1 MEDGVSI
8 INDYILPW
16 GMRLIIAAAIFFIGK
31 MLARSIA
38 DFLQKPLSK
47 FGMDEMLVK
56 FLCTMTY
63 AVLLI
68 AVTLAAIDQLG
79 INITSLLAI
88 VGAAGLAVGLA
99 MKDSLSNF
107 AAGVM
112 IIIFRPFKI
121 GDFINAAGSAGVVDE
136 IGLFCTL
143 LHSPDNQRIIVP
155 NSAIINGTIVNV
167 NTLGTRRIDLVVGIS
182 YDDNIGQARDII
194 LGLIDA
200 DPRILKD
207 PEAVVAMAEM
217 ADSSINI
224 NVRPWVKSEDYWT
237 VRADLLE
244 VIKLSLEQAGMS
256 IPFPQRDVHLY
267 DMTPPQKA
275 PARAKAAPKKT
286 S

>member
-16 GMRLIIAAAIFFIGK
+16 GIRLIIAAAIFFIGK

-47 FGMDEMLVK
+47 SGMDEMLVK

-207 PEAVVAMAEM
+207 PEPVVAMAEM

-256 IPFPQRDVHLY
+256 IPFPQREVYLY

-275 PARAKAAPKKT
+275 PARAKAAPKQT

>member
-1 MEDGVSI
+1 MEEGISI
-8 INDYILPW
+8 INDYVLPW
-16 GMRLIIAAAIFFIGK
+16 VVRLIIAAAIFFIGRI
-31 MLARSIA
+31 LARTIA
-38 DFLQKPLSK
+38 DFLKKPMTKS
-47 FGMDEMLVK
+47 GMAPMLVN
-56 FLCTMTY
+56 FLSTMTY
-63 AVLLI
+63 AALLI
-68 AVTLAAIDQLG
+68 AVSLAAIDQVG
-79 INITSLLAI
+79 ININSLLAI
-88 VGAAGLAVGLA
+88 VGAAGLAIGLA
-99 MKDSLSNF
+99 LKDSLSNF

-121 GDFINAAGSAGVVDE
+121 GDFINAAGTAGVVDE

-155 NSAIINGTIVNV
+155 NSAIINGNITNV

-182 YDDNIGQARDII
+182 YDDNIAQARDII

-207 PEAVVAMAEM
+207 PEPLVAMAEM

-224 NVRPWVKSEDYWT
+224 NVRPWVKSEDYST
-237 VRADLLE
+237 VRAELLE
-244 VIKLSLEQAGMS
+244 IMKLSLEQAGMS

-267 DMTPPQKA
+267 NPDKRNP
-275 PARAKAAPKKT
+275 

>member
-1 MEDGVSI
+1 MEESVSI
-8 INDYILPW
+8 LNDYVLPW
-16 GMRLIIAAAIFFIGK
+16 GLRLVLALAIFYIGK
-31 MLARSIA
+31 KIARAIA
-38 DFLQKPLSK
+38 DFLKKPMSK
-47 FGMDEMLVK
+47 SGMEPMLVN
-56 FLCTMTY
+56 FLSTLSYMFLLV
-63 AVLLI
+63 AVS
-68 AVTLAAIDQLG
+68 LAAIDQLG

-88 VGAAGLAVGLA
+88 VGAAGLAIGLA

-121 GDFINAAGSAGVVDE
+121 GDFINAAGTAGVVDE

-167 NTLGTRRIDLVVGIS
+167 NTLGTRRVDLVIGIS

-200 DPRILKD
+200 DPRILKE
-207 PEAVVAMAEM
+207 PEAVVAPAEL
-217 ADSSINI
+217 ADSSVNI
-224 NVRPWVKSEDYWT
+224 NVRPWVKSEDYWA

-244 VIKLSLEQAGMS
+244 SIKLSLDQAGIT
-256 IPFPQRDVHLY
+256 IPYPQQDVYMHTVN
-267 DMTPPQKA
+267 DSKQ
-275 PARAKAAPKKT
+275 
-286 S
+286 